1 MGFMKKFV
9 KGAVAAKVIQ
19 IAARELQKPEN
30 QAKIRDGLNKLG
42 KTVRTR

>member
-1 MGFMKKFV
+1 MGLITKVV

-19 IAARELQKPEN
+19 IAARELQNPEN

-42 KTVRTR
+42 KAGRR